1 MGDTGGA
8 DSFTFTKVP
17 LIPCEKLTGTANYN
31 IWAGAV
37 RLWFHG
43 QGLEDHLTK
52 QGKDIATVHRT
63 KWKQVDASLC
73 TVLWFSIAPHL
84 QAQYQALITCYE
96 V

>member
-17 LIPCEKLTGTANYN
+17 LIPCEKLTETANYN

-63 KWKQVDASLC
+63 KWKQVDASPMHRSMVFNSTPSPS
-73 TVLWFSIAPHL
+73 TVPSFHYLL
-84 QAQYQALITCYE
+84 
-96 V
+96 